1 MLNEQIVRL
10 LSLMHIHPPS
20 ANNTAGSNSIVRKL
34 KFGKKKTTP
43 KFGTLPESVWDN
55 ILDNLSPFERVKMRC
70 VNHKLKNIVD
80 KRRKRVLYADFLRTD
95 VDSILPA
102 ESSGDGDFF
111 RLPKS
116 PRIVVHEEARSILII
131 VDTHWTVSDAVKMM
145 AAIRYYGVNAH
156 TVTLDAS
163 LAELCVA
170 SQSTNDISFWFA
182 FQSASGTSDPVCQS
196 SKSPSWV
203 PDEFRVRSV
212 QSYEQDQLTA
222 YSQWAPR
229 TQIIPVGPLF
239 PKATEITIRA
249 SVPQLRRLRRFPVYR
264 SPLHRSFID
273 FNNLHILRL
282 VVSTNTSS
290 GRRGRQVA
298 QSLKLAPF
306 LKWANAQ
313 RLAHRFSVQFM

>member
-20 ANNTAGSNSIVRKL
+20 AKDAAGGNSIVKRL
-34 KFGKKKTTP
+34 KFGKKRNSP
-43 KFGTLPESVWDN
+43 KFGNLPESVWDN
-55 ILDNLSPFERVKMRC
+55 ILDNLSPFERVKMRRI
-70 VNHKLKNIVD
+70 NHKIKNVVD

-95 VDSILPA
+95 VDTILPP
-102 ESSGDGDFF
+102 ETNGDGDFF
-111 RLPKS
+111 RMPKT

-145 AAIRYYGVNAH
+145 AAIRYYGENAH

-170 SQSTNDISFWFA
+170 AQSTNDIAFWFA

-196 SKSPSWV
+196 SKAPRWV
-203 PDEFRVRSV
+203 PDDFRVRSV

-222 YSQWAPR
+222 YSQWSPR
-229 TQIIPVGPLF
+229 TQVIPVGPLF

-264 SPLHRSFID
+264 SPLHRCFMD
-273 FNNLHILRL
+273 PNNLHILRL
-282 VVSTNTSS
+282 VVSSNNSS

-298 QSLKLAPF
+298 QSLKMAPF

-313 RLAHRFSVQFM
+313 RLAHRFSVQFV

>member
-10 LSLMHIHPPS
+10 LSLMHIHPPT
-20 ANNTAGSNSIVRKL
+20 ATNGAGNTSLVRRL
-34 KFGKKKTTP
+34 KFGKKKSAP
-43 KFGTLPESVWDN
+43 KFGNLPESVWDN
-55 ILDNLSPFERVKMRC
+55 ILDNMSPFERIKMRR
-70 VNHKLKNIVD
+70 VNQKLKES
-80 KRRKRVLYADFLRTD
+80 TD
-95 VDSILPA
+95 VDSILPP
-102 ESSGDGDFF
+102 ESQGDGDFF
-111 RLPKS
+111 RLSKS
-116 PRIVVHEEARSILII
+116 PRIVAHEEARSVLII

-145 AAIRYYGVNAH
+145 AAIRYYGENAH

-170 SQSTNDISFWFA
+170 AQSTNDIAFWFA

-196 SKSPSWV
+196 SKAPSWI
-203 PDEFRVRSV
+203 PDEYRVRSV

-229 TQIIPVGPLF
+229 TQLIPIGPLF

-264 SPLHRSFID
+264 SPFHRSFID
-273 FNNLHILRL
+273 SNNLHIFRL
-282 VVSTNTSS
+282 VVSTKTSS
-290 GRRGRQVA
+290 GRKGRQVA

-313 RLAHRFSVQFM
+313 RLAHRFCVQFV